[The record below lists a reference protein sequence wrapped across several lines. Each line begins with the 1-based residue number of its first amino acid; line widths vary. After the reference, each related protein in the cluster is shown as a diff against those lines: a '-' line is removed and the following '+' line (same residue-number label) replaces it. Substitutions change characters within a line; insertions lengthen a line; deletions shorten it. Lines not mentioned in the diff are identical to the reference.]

1 MKKAF
6 FTGYAYEE
14 FSVYG
19 SVEES
24 SVTGIYQYN
33 LTDVLLL
40 ETFMTKWVICSH
52 SGYDM
57 RILSRVFVTIGG
69 FWVG

>member
-6 FTGYAYEE
+6 FIGYACED

-19 SVEES
+19 TVEES
-24 SVTGIYQYN
+24 SVAGIHQYN

-40 ETFMTKWVICSH
+40 GTFTAK
-52 SGYDM
+52 
-57 RILSRVFVTIGG
+57 
-69 FWVG
+69 